1 MAQDITLKVAGKSY
15 SLSAASP
22 EMEQL
27 MRLAAQDV
35 SAMMT
40 KFDARFP
47 DSSPEDK
54 LVFVAI
60 QEAAGKLSAQKKM
73 KNQGEMKVVRVN
85 ETINEVFEMTGFA
98 DILTIE

>member
-1 MAQDITLKVAGKSY
+1 MAQDITLKVAGKPY
-15 SLSAASP
+15 RLSAASP

-27 MRLAAQDV
+27 MRLAAAEV
-35 SAMMT
+35 SEMVT
-40 KFDARFP
+40 KFDARVP

-73 KNQGEMKVVRVN
+73 SRLVEEVEALQGDVN
-85 ETINEVFEMTGFA
+85 SYLEGITKK
-98 DILTIE
+98 

>member
-1 MAQDITLKVAGKSY
+1 MAQDITLKVAGKPY
-15 SLSAASP
+15 RLSAASP

-27 MRLAAQDV
+27 MRLAAADV
-35 SAMMT
+35 TDLMT

-73 KNQGEMKVVRVN
+73 SRLVEEVEALQGDVASYLEGITKK
-85 ETINEVFEMTGFA
+85 
-98 DILTIE
+98 

>member
-1 MAQDITLKVAGKSY
+1 MAQDITLKVAGKPY
-15 SLSAASP
+15 RLSAASP

-27 MRLAAQDV
+27 MRLAAAEV
-35 SAMMT
+35 SEMVT

-73 KNQGEMKVVRVN
+73 SRLVAEVEELQGDVASYLEGITKK
-85 ETINEVFEMTGFA
+85 
-98 DILTIE
+98 

>member
-1 MAQDITLKVAGKSY
+1 MAQDITLNVAGKPFR
-15 SLSAASP
+15 LSAASP

-35 SAMMT
+35 SAMLT

-47 DSSPEDK
+47 ESSPEDK
-54 LVFVAI
+54 LTFVAI

-73 KNQGEMKVVRVN
+73 SRLVEEVQALEGDVAAYLEGMKK
-85 ETINEVFEMTGFA
+85 
-98 DILTIE
+98 

>member
-73 KNQGEMKVVRVN
+73 SRLVEEVQTLESDVAAYLEGMKR
-85 ETINEVFEMTGFA
+85 
-98 DILTIE
+98 

>member
-60 QEAAGKLSAQKKM
+60 QDAAGKLSAQKKM
-73 KNQGEMKVVRVN
+73 SRLVEEVQTLESDVAAYLEGMKK
-85 ETINEVFEMTGFA
+85 
-98 DILTIE
+98 

>member
-1 MAQDITLKVAGKSY
+1 MAQDITLKVAGKPY
-15 SLSAASP
+15 RLSAASP

-27 MRLAAQDV
+27 MRLAAAEV
-35 SAMMT
+35 SEMVT

-73 KNQGEMKVVRVN
+73 SRLVEEVEELQGDVTSYLEGITKK
-85 ETINEVFEMTGFA
+85 
-98 DILTIE
+98 

>member
-1 MAQDITLKVAGKSY
+1 MAQDITLKVAGKPY
-15 SLSAASP
+15 RLSASSP

-27 MRLAAQDV
+27 MRLAAAEV
-35 SAMMT
+35 SEMVT

-73 KNQGEMKVVRVN
+73 SRLVEEVEALQGDVASYLEGITKK
-85 ETINEVFEMTGFA
+85 
-98 DILTIE
+98 

>member
-1 MAQDITLKVAGKSY
+1 MAQDITLKVAGKPY
-15 SLSAASP
+15 RLSAASP

-27 MRLAAQDV
+27 MRLAASDV
-35 SAMMT
+35 TAMMT

-47 DSSPEDK
+47 ESSPEDK

-73 KNQGEMKVVRVN
+73 SRLVDEVEALQGDISAYLEGMKK
-85 ETINEVFEMTGFA
+85 
-98 DILTIE
+98 

>member
-1 MAQDITLKVAGKSY
+1 MAQDITLKVAGKPY
-15 SLSAASP
+15 RLSAASP

-27 MRLAAQDV
+27 MRLAAAEV
-35 SAMMT
+35 SEMVT

-73 KNQGEMKVVRVN
+73 SRLVEEVEALQGDVN
-85 ETINEVFEMTGFA
+85 SYLEGITKK
-98 DILTIE
+98 

>member
-1 MAQDITLKVAGKSY
+1 MAQDITLKVAGKPY
-15 SLSAASP
+15 RLSAATP

-27 MRLAAQDV
+27 MRAAAADV
-35 SAMMT
+35 SAMVT

-73 KNQGEMKVVRVN
+73 SRLVEEVEALQGDVAAYLEG
-85 ETINEVFEMTGFA
+85 MTKK
-98 DILTIE
+98 